1 MNNFDDTTNN
11 TELASTKTTPTA
23 KGAFDDIFP
32 NEQEKIQQ
40 PQQPSGLFDGIAGAG
55 ANKHQVTG
63 VFDDIVVQSN
73 IESDLKRQ
81 EQLRQEQQERLAQQQ
96 KYAWIDDVVN
106 SPLSWI
112 TLAVVLLLIA
122 KKLFKSLRNAFYWL
136 QYELF
141 DKEHYAELQSHKTNR
156 LQDTYLEHTR
166 TLCKEFESHTLGSI
180 LPVYAATF
188 FLSGVIFILVNN
200 RGSTGAF
207 IAVVGFWL
215 AYVPIYI
222 ISKMETNR
230 FLRKLIYNEL
240 TGNKDMIER
249 FNEEIETLCAK
260 DKEEGNAK

>member
-1 MNNFDDTTNN
+1 MNNFDDTANN
-11 TELASTKTTPTA
+11 TELASAKTTPTA

-40 PQQPSGLFDGIAGAG
+40 PQQQGL
-55 ANKHQVTG
+55 
-63 VFDDIVVQSN
+63 FDDIVTQSN

-112 TLAVVLLLIA
+112 ALAVVLLLIA

-141 DKEHYAELQSHKTNR
+141 DKEHYDELQSHKTNR
-156 LQDTYLEHTR
+156 LQDTYSEHTR

-180 LPVYAATF
+180 FPVYAATF
-188 FLSGVIFILVNN
+188 FLSGVIFIIVNN
-200 RGSTGAF
+200 KGSTGAF
-207 IAVVGFWL
+207 IAIIGFWL
-215 AYVPIYI
+215 AYIPIYI
-222 ISKMETNR
+222 ISKIETNR
-230 FLRKLIYNEL
+230 FLRKLAY
-240 TGNKDMIER
+240 D
-249 FNEEIETLCAK
+249 EIMRINN
-260 DKEEGNAK
+260 KEE

>member
-1 MNNFDDTTNN
+1 MNNFDDTANN
-11 TELASTKTTPTA
+11 TELASAKTTPTA

-40 PQQPSGLFDGIAGAG
+40 PQQQGL
-55 ANKHQVTG
+55 
-63 VFDDIVVQSN
+63 FDDIVTQSN

-112 TLAVVLLLIA
+112 ALAVVLLLIA

-141 DKEHYAELQSHKTNR
+141 DKEHYDELQSHKTNR

-166 TLCKEFESHTLGSI
+166 MLCKEFESHTLGSI
-180 LPVYAATF
+180 FPVYTATF

-200 RGSTGAF
+200 KGSTGAF
-207 IAVVGFWL
+207 IAIIGFWL
-215 AYVPIYI
+215 AYIPIYI
-222 ISKMETNR
+222 ISKIETNR
-230 FLRKLIYNEL
+230 FLRKLAY
-240 TGNKDMIER
+240 D
-249 FNEEIETLCAK
+249 EIMRINN
-260 DKEEGNAK
+260 KEE

>member
-1 MNNFDDTTNN
+1 MNNSDDTVNN
-11 TELASTKTTPTA
+11 TELTSTKTTTA

-40 PQQPSGLFDGIAGAG
+40 SPQQANGLFDGIAGAG
-55 ANKHQVTG
+55 ANKYQRTG
-63 VFDDIVVQSN
+63 IFDDIVVQSN
-73 IESDLKRQ
+73 IESDLKQQ
-81 EQLRQEQQERLAQQQ
+81 EQLRQEQQERLAQQK

-112 TLAVVLLLIA
+112 ALVVVLLLIA
-122 KKLFKSLRNAFYWL
+122 KKLFKLLRNAFYWL

-141 DKEHYAELQSHKTNR
+141 DKEHYDELQAHKTNR
-156 LQDTYLEHTR
+156 SQNNYLEHTR
-166 TLCKEFESHTLGSI
+166 MLCKKFESHTLGSI
-180 LPVYAATF
+180 FPVYTATF

-200 RGSTGAF
+200 KGSTGAF

-215 AYVPIYI
+215 AYIPIYI
-222 ISKMETNR
+222 ISKIETNR

-260 DKEEGNAK
+260 DKEE

>member
-40 PQQPSGLFDGIAGAG
+40 PQQQGL
-55 ANKHQVTG
+55 
-63 VFDDIVVQSN
+63 FDDIVTQSN
-73 IESDLKRQ
+73 IESDLKQQ
-81 EQLRQEQQERLAQQQ
+81 EQLRQEQQERIAQQQ

-112 TLAVVLLLIA
+112 ALAVVLLLIA

-141 DKEHYAELQSHKTNR
+141 DKEHYAELQSHKTKR

-180 LPVYAATF
+180 LPVYTATF

-200 RGSTGAF
+200 KGSTGAF
-207 IAVVGFWL
+207 IAIIGFWL
-215 AYVPIYI
+215 AYILIYI
-222 ISKMETNR
+222 ISKIETNR
-230 FLRKLIYNEL
+230 FLRKLAY
-240 TGNKDMIER
+240 D
-249 FNEEIETLCAK
+249 EIMRINN
-260 DKEEGNAK
+260 KEE